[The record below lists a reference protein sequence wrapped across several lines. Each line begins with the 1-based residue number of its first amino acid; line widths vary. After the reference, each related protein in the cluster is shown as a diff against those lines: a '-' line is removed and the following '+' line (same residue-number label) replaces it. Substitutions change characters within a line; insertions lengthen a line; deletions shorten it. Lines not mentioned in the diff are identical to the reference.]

1 MRLQAILFGN
11 ETLID
16 RRDVQREAFNRVFH
30 EAGLPW
36 KWDAGSYIR
45 LCRLSAGGDV
55 LDTFIRTERPR
66 WRNSGDLQHLLAAVR
81 RRHAA
86 VCRDIAAEP
95 PAADKD
101 MLALAN
107 AARKA
112 GLRLFAVLP
121 SGGDTVPEARLDIA
135 AAHTHQAA
143 LTALNMP
150 AAACVAIEC
159 TAEGF
164 DAAANAGIVAL
175 DKLAISSPGKSHE
188 TAVIALLED
197 VHARA
202 MTASPASRLLSMAM
216 IA

>member
-16 RRDVQREAFNRVFH
+16 RRDVERDAFNRVFH

-36 KWDAGSYIR
+36 KWDAGSYAR
-45 LCRLSAGGDV
+45 LSRLSAGGDV

-66 WRNSGDLQHLLAAVR
+66 WRNRDDMQHLLAAVK

-86 VCRDIAAEP
+86 VCREIAAET
-95 PAADKD
+95 PASDKD
-101 MLALAN
+101 MLAIAH
-107 AARKA
+107 AARKV
-112 GLRLFAVLP
+112 GLRLCAVVP
-121 SGGDTVPEARLDIA
+121 SGDTSPEPRLDIA
-135 AAHTHQAA
+135 AAPTHQSA
-143 LTALNMP
+143 LTALNVP
-150 AAACVAIEC
+150 AAACLAIEC

-175 DKLAISSPGKSHE
+175 DKLAISSPGASHE
-188 TAVIALLED
+188 PAVIALLED

-202 MTASPASRLLSMAM
+202 MTATPASRLLSMAM